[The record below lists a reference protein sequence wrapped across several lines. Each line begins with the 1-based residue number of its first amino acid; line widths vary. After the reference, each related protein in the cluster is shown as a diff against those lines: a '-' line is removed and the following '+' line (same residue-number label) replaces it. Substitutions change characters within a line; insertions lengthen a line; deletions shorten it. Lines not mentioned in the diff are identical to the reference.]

1 MNGISTG
8 RPRIDVVDAQRGLA
22 VLAIV
27 LVHNLEHFIFPVYPA
42 DPPAWLAALDMWQK
56 LAFTFVLV
64 SSFVIMYRNARFS
77 RMVSGLRFYG
87 RMSLTNYVTQSVIG
101 ALVYFPFGLYLAPH
115 FGYTLS
121 LLAGV
126 AVFILQMLFCRWWLS
141 RHRQGPLEYVWHKW
155 TWIGTG
161 R

>member
-1 MNGISTG
+1 MNGLSTG
-8 RPRIDVVDAQRGLA
+8 RPRIDVVDALRGFA

-27 LVHNLEHFIFPVYPA
+27 LVHNLEHFI
-42 DPPAWLAALDMWQK
+42 
-56 LAFTFVLV
+56 
-64 SSFVIMYRNARFS
+64 
-77 RMVSGLRFYG
+77 
-87 RMSLTNYVTQSVIG
+87 
-101 ALVYFPFGLYLAPH
+101 
-115 FGYTLS
+115 

-141 RHRQGPLEYVWHKW
+141 RHRQGPLDYVWHKW